1 VEACST
7 FLWGAKKGG
16 PCEGSAEGIE
26 LEGSALG
33 LPAAAAAATVIAATA
48 TAAATITAT
57 PATAAAT
64 TVAATAA
71 TTTAAATTVTATATA
86 AAATATAT
94 AATTEGGAFF
104 TWAGFVDCEGATH
117 PVFAVEFFDG
127 SFHAFTG
134 AHGDEAETA
143 RAAAVTVHDDC
154 DFCDFAV
161 LAEEFADVEFGRV
174 EGKIPDVHFSVDHNL
189 SGLPDVCFSELA
201 PDHRG

>member
-1 VEACST
+1 LLYSP
-7 FLWGAKKGG
+7 LGYKKGG

-26 LEGSALG
+26 IEGSALG

-57 PATAAAT
+57 PAAAAAT
-64 TVAATAA
+64 AVAATAA
-71 TTTAAATTVTATATA
+71 TTTAAATVTATATA

>member
-1 VEACST
+1 MRY
-7 FLWGAKKGG
+7 FPLGHKKGG

-57 PATAAAT
+57 PATAAAAT
-64 TVAATAA
+64 AVAATAA
-71 TTTAAATTVTATATA
+71 TTTAAAATVTATAT
-86 AAATATAT
+86 AATATAT

-104 TWAGFVDCEGATH
+104 AWAGFVDCEGATH

>member
-1 VEACST
+1 MRY
-7 FLWGAKKGG
+7 FPLGHKKGG

-57 PATAAAT
+57 PATAAAA

-94 AATTEGGAFF
+94 TTEGWAFF